1 MPSFQIGI
9 QNWMLK
15 IVVTY
20 VWGPKLKFIP
30 SIMKLNH
37 FWAISRFQDVNLP
50 PMKTKCLWNS
60 WSTII
65 PIRVVVHIFSKI
77 WRLKKLTFRRKIGS
91 KKLWKSE
98 ALTTLIPIHFK
109 SCSNRTISKM
119 RIGNFKYILHWGQ
132 MWCSKNLQ
140 NWAESNLSED
150 TNYLGLIFNF
160 P

>member
-50 PMKTKCLWNS
+50 PMKTNCLRNS
-60 WSTII
+60 WCTII
-65 PIRVVVHIFSKI
+65 PIRVD
-77 WRLKKLTFRRKIGS
+77 FRRKIGS